1 MCVCFKL
8 PTPILS
14 SRLPTARW
22 NCPMSPAWSHI
33 EVSINGGTQDGLF
46 HFMEKPTKMDDL
58 GARGTPI
65 LGNPPHDF
73 RGGPLED
80 LFTCRTFDPAQVTD
94 FASAALR
101 IGVIL
106 LGAEWFINLCNGDCA
121 GNVGKRNC
129 RCFRAIC
136 TRIIGDLRKTFLKY
150 PKIGVPPVIIH
161 FSGIFHEM
169 NHPATGNP
177 DWWKRPSLA
186 GSTFIFCLAFK
197 VKSPFVP
204 ADSEW
209 LPVGMEKDCWKPAT
223 LPMPTWGVVPPVNH
237 IDDLNMSEQ

>member
-1 MCVCFKL
+1 MVF
-8 PTPILS
+8 
-14 SRLPTARW
+14 
-22 NCPMSPAWSHI
+22 
-33 EVSINGGTQDGLF
+33 V
-46 HFMEKPTKMDDL
+46 
-58 GARGTPI
+58 
-65 LGNPPHDF
+65 
-73 RGGPLED
+73 ED

-169 NHPATGNP
+169 NHPAIGDLRLMETSISS
-177 DWWKRPSLA
+177 RQYLH
-186 GSTFIFCLAFK
+186 F
-197 VKSPFVP
+197 
-204 ADSEW
+204 
-209 LPVGMEKDCWKPAT
+209 LPGIQ
-223 LPMPTWGVVPPVNH
+223 G
-237 IDDLNMSEQ
+237 